1 MSESNLK
8 KNNIHNN
15 NDTVVNFI
23 CIALLR
29 NLRHF
34 TRALAKIKSVH
45 RIITPNKSKC
55 RGT

>member
-1 MSESNLK
+1 MSELNLK
-8 KNNIHNN
+8 KNNIPNN
-15 NDTVVNFI
+15 NTVVNFI
-23 CIALLR
+23 CIAFIR

-34 TRALAKIKSVH
+34 ARTLEKIKSVH